1 MMSVNIEAYQSQELM
16 PILLVEDNYNDVL
29 LIQRAFRKAK
39 IEPQMSIVD
48 DGDEAIAYLS
58 REGKY
63 SDREQYPLP
72 SLILLDLKLP
82 RRSGL
87 EVLAWI
93 RQQPELKRLLVVVLT
108 SSQEN
113 SDLAKAYDLGANSYL
128 VKPVNFQDFVS
139 LIELIDAYW
148 FKLNQRPRLS
158 FS

>member
-1 MMSVNIEAYQSQELM
+1 M

-29 LIQRAFRKAK
+29 LIQRAFRKAGIK
-39 IEPQMSIVD
+39 PPMSIVS

-58 REGKY
+58 RQG
-63 SDREQYPLP
+63 QYVDTERFPIPL
-72 SLILLDLKLP
+72 LVLLDLKLP

-93 RQQPELKRLLVVVLT
+93 RQQPELRRLLVVVLT

-113 SDLAKAYDLGANSYL
+113 SDLAQAYDLGANSYL
-128 VKPVNFQDFVS
+128 VKPVEFQDFVK

-148 FKLNQRPRLS
+148 FKTNQIPQ
-158 FS
+158 FFAT